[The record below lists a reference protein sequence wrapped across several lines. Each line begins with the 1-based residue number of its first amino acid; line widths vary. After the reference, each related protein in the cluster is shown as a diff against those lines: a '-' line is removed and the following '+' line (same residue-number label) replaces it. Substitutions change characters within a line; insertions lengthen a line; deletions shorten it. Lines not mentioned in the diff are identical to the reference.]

1 MIYAIIDTIT
11 RGDVV
16 NHLMLDMETLGVSVS
31 APIISVAA
39 VFFDPKTDSLGESFY
54 KVITLESSLANG
66 SIEPRTLAW
75 WMVQSDEARRVF
87 NDTSAVMLKDALYQ
101 LSEFVNGNG
110 NTERLQVWGNGASF
124 DNAIIANAYRY
135 FGLDLP
141 WPFRND
147 RDVRTIVSLC
157 EELKNINVLNRI
169 MREGIHHNALDDAIY
184 QARYVSLAYAL
195 LADI

>member
-1 MIYAIIDTIT
+1 M
-11 RGDVV
+11 

-31 APIISVAA
+31 APIISIAA

-54 KVITLESSLANG
+54 KIITLESSLANG

-75 WMVQSDEARRVF
+75 WMAQSDEARRVF

-101 LSEFVNGNG
+101 FSEFVNSNG
-110 NTERLQVWGNGASF
+110 NTEPLQVWGNGASF
-124 DNAIIANAYRY
+124 DNAIIANAYRH
-135 FGLDLP
+135 FGLELP

-147 RDVRTIVSLC
+147 RDVRTIVTLC
-157 EELKNINVLNRI
+157 EELKNVNVLNMI
-169 MREGIHHNALDDAIY
+169 EREGIHHNALDDAIY

-195 LADI
+195 LSNI